1 MSKNLEKKIEK
12 LQTLRNLKLYE
23 KKSPRSKKKLHQE
36 AAKLLALHYQNLLGK
51 QPEMAEIMKLASE
64 LRDADPLFRA
74 LNQQTFPVDIKG
86 HADPARD
93 FIQWAVGEGLARA
106 TEVPKLEKLYRDIL
120 MPIDDVAASAYDG
133 CLLLVP
139 RWEKEIF
146 GEEYLLFDD
155 YASAYPKYYPIP
167 TRLFTEDQIPWLYN
181 GGVDMKPLCV
191 CPMNA
196 ASISEFIITDELV
209 VPKTMELVISH
220 SIGDNVWE
228 VGDSEFTF
236 YDFHATDQDQ
246 IAELSRARIDG
257 GHFTAYGFGYN
268 PQSDYWEAQYLEA
281 GC

>member
-12 LQTLRNLKLYE
+12 LQILRNLKLYE

-36 AAKLLALHYQNLLGK
+36 AAKLLALHYQNLLGP

-74 LNQQTFPVDIKG
+74 LNQQTYPVDFKG

-106 TEVPKLEKLYRDIL
+106 TQVPKLEKLYRDVL
-120 MPIDDVAASAYDG
+120 MPIDDVSASAYSG

-139 RWEKEIF
+139 RWEKKIL
-146 GEEYLLFDD
+146 GEEYFLFDD
-155 YASAYPKYYPIP
+155 YASAYVKYYPIP
-167 TRLFTEDQIPWLYN
+167 SRLFTEDQISWLY
-181 GGVDMKPLCV
+181 GDYAQKPLCV

-209 VPKTMELVISH
+209 IPKTMELTICE
-220 SIGDNVWE
+220 SIGGNVWH
-228 VGDSEFTF
+228 VADSELLF
-236 YDFHATDQDQ
+236 YEFHATDQDQ
-246 IAELSRARIDG
+246 MDELSQARTDG

-281 GC
+281 RC

>member
-1 MSKNLEKKIEK
+1 MLLEKKIEK
-12 LQTLRNLKLYE
+12 LQILRNLKLYE

-36 AAKLLALHYQNLLGK
+36 AAKILVLHHQNLLGP

-74 LNQQTFPVDIKG
+74 LNQQTYPVDIKG

-106 TEVPKLEKLYRDIL
+106 TEVPKLEKLYRDVL

-139 RWEKEIF
+139 RWEEKIL
-146 GEEYLLFDD
+146 GEEYFLFDD

-167 TRLFTEDQIPWLYN
+167 SRLLTDDQIDRLY
-181 GGVDMKPLCV
+181 GDEGMKPLCV

-196 ASISEFIITDELV
+196 ASISELIITDELV
-209 VPKTMELVISH
+209 IPKTKVLAIVE
-220 SIGDNVWE
+220 SIGGNVWD
-228 VGDSEFTF
+228 VGDFEFTCYEF
-236 YDFHATDQDQ
+236 LATNEDQKREMSQ
-246 IAELSRARIDG
+246 ARTDDG
-257 GHFTAYGFGYN
+257 YFTAYGFGFN
-268 PQSDYWEAQYLEA
+268 PKSGYWEAQYLEA
-281 GC
+281 GH

>member
-1 MSKNLEKKIEK
+1 METLKKEVEK

-36 AAKLLALHYQNLLGK
+36 AEKILVLHYQNLLGP

-74 LNQQTFPVDIKG
+74 LNQQTYPVDFKG

-106 TEVPKLEKLYRDIL
+106 TEVPKLEQLYRDVL

-139 RWEKEIF
+139 RWEEKIL
-146 GEEYLLFDD
+146 GEEYFLFDD

-167 TRLFTEDQIPWLYN
+167 SRLLTDDQIDRLY
-181 GGVDMKPLCV
+181 GDEGMKPLCV

-196 ASISEFIITDELV
+196 ASINELIITDELV
-209 VPKTMELVISH
+209 IPKTMELVISQ
-220 SIGDNVWE
+220 SIGGNVWE
-228 VGDSEFTF
+228 VGDSELTL
-236 YDFHATDQDQ
+236 YDFHATNQDQ
-246 IAELSRARIDG
+246 MDVLSRARIDG
-257 GHFTAYGFGYN
+257 GHFTAYGFDYN

-281 GC
+281 GD